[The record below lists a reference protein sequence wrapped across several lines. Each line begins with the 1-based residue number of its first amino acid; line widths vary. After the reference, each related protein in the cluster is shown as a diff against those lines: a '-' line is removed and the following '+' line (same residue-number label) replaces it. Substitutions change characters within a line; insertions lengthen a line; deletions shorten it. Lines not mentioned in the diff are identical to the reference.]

1 MVWLSSLV
9 RLLGSWIFFLRPRQL
24 VHCPAFINKQQG
36 EREFTWRQQRLLLF
50 FFAKSAAPVTTYFPR
65 QFAGKTQHRQLLLTQ
80 GSWWILIVCGIL
92 INCITSSQW
101 SLYDR
106 VGHFSTGGHGLCE
119 FSLRYVAEHYY
130 TYCSRYNKMSLPS
143 NYNVRV
149 NNCIVTCW
157 STVNCQQFI
166 CLLTMVTTNQCC

>member
-1 MVWLSSLV
+1 MIMPV
-9 RLLGSWIFFLRPRQL
+9 
-24 VHCPAFINKQQG
+24 A
-36 EREFTWRQQRLLLF
+36 LLLVKLVMLDRMVSMYRVCRWFGYLPRCYF
-50 FFAKSAAPVTTYFPR
+50 FFAKSAAPVTTSFPR

-130 TYCSRYNKMSLPS
+130 TYCSRYNNMSLPS